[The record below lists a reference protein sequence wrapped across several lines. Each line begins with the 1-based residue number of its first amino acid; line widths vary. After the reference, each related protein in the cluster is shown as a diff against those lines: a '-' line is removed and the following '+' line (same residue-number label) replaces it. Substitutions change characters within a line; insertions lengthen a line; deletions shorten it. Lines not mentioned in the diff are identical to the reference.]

1 MSILQPFAVAD
12 ATLAAYRSYVR
23 SSFPL
28 RDPALEAQREL
39 LIEESRLLWHDA
51 FVSLARPGSTGP
63 ALATVGDILLDR
75 TLELPWGFEELYAH
89 QEEAIRRLAP
99 TRAGG

>member
-12 ATLAAYRSYVR
+12 ATLDAYRRYVR

-28 RDPALEAQREL
+28 RDPALESQREL
-39 LIEESRLLWHDA
+39 LIEENRLLWHDA

-63 ALATVGDILLDR
+63 KLSSLGEILLER
-75 TLELPWGFEELYAH
+75 HLTLPSS
-89 QEEAIRRLAP
+89 
-99 TRAGG
+99 